1 MTYTTRRII
10 FYTFAV
16 LFLIAAPALIL
27 FTEGFRFNLQT
38 GRLERLGVLVIKSKP
53 EEATITLSNKISEE
67 KTPASI
73 KLPADDY
80 PITVSKE
87 GYSSWTKLLPVRSR
101 YTTFIEDVLLFKN
114 TEPKQIIND
123 SIIGSA
129 FSSDLRYILTANKNN
144 EIAIYDIACNSNTV
158 LEKIENAKEITKL
171 SFSPDNSSATINYTT
186 TLGLKI
192 LHSWALGSGEPTLSS
207 ANISNLG
214 FDELVL
220 AKTSGTFSGVKNN
233 FLYTLNIFTNRLDKI
248 TKSKSP
254 FYFRGTNVWSI
265 DNETSL
271 PFVLYSQPGNLNNE
285 PQAILSLPQD
295 KYSFGEIESPYLLL
309 QAKNSKRIFLIDPQE
324 PTTPVLDI
332 QGTRSAFR
340 HNRDGELELLS
351 WDDFEI
357 WRGNAA
363 RNTTELLW
371 RQSNPLLG
379 VAWHPLGEYIFF
391 ATKNEIYAL
400 ELDNR
405 DTKNITT
412 LFSQE
417 NVSITD
423 FAIDPTGKKIY
434 FSVAGESGAGVY
446 EREL

>member
-144 EIAIYDIACNSNTV
+144 EIAIA
-158 LEKIENAKEITKL
+158 
-171 SFSPDNSSATINYTT
+171 
-186 TLGLKI
+186 
-192 LHSWALGSGEPTLSS
+192 
-207 ANISNLG
+207 
-214 FDELVL
+214 
-220 AKTSGTFSGVKNN
+220 
-233 FLYTLNIFTNRLDKI
+233 
-248 TKSKSP
+248 
-254 FYFRGTNVWSI
+254 
-265 DNETSL
+265 
-271 PFVLYSQPGNLNNE
+271 
-285 PQAILSLPQD
+285 
-295 KYSFGEIESPYLLL
+295 
-309 QAKNSKRIFLIDPQE
+309 NSKARI
-324 PTTPVLDI
+324 
-332 QGTRSAFR
+332 RMR
-340 HNRDGELELLS
+340 
-351 WDDFEI
+351 
-357 WRGNAA
+357 
-363 RNTTELLW
+363 
-371 RQSNPLLG
+371 
-379 VAWHPLGEYIFF
+379 
-391 ATKNEIYAL
+391 
-400 ELDNR
+400 
-405 DTKNITT
+405 
-412 LFSQE
+412 
-417 NVSITD
+417 
-423 FAIDPTGKKIY
+423 
-434 FSVAGESGAGVY
+434 
-446 EREL
+446 